1 MKQNNYPFP
10 ASLIILV
17 LLIMV
22 GSSIVFSQ
30 ARMEYRCHQQEFGT
44 QYLKQDGLQILGDYI
59 GGGYDS
65 IKSLPLA

>member
-1 MKQNNYPFP
+1 MKQNNNPFP

-17 LLIMV
+17 LVILV
-22 GSSIVFSQ
+22 WSSIVLSQ
-30 ARMEYRCHQQEFGT
+30 ARMEYRYHQQEFGT
-44 QYLKQDGLQILGDYI
+44 QYLKQDWLQILGDYI